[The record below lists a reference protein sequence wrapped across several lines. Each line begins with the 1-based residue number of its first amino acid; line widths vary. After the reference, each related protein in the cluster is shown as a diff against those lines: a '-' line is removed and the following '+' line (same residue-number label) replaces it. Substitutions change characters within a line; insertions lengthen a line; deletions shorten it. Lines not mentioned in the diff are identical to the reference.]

1 MIYTA
6 LDDFYLSAAELEAS
20 PSRHDGVDAALESQL
35 RRYGCDAMAEAVVL
49 LHLPQAVACTAQVLL
64 HRFYCKLSLAKFDV
78 KVVSIAA
85 FWLGAK
91 LEEVVEIDSPAPLR
105 LRAIIMVFYRVFR
118 RKDGKILDILDPY
131 STRYDQLKTE
141 VVRTERH
148 MLRAFG
154 FIVHVEH
161 PHRFVL
167 TFGQLLG
174 LDKELLQEAWNLAND
189 SLRIPLCVRY
199 KAEVVT
205 CGLLFLAARRRGF
218 PMPEN
223 PPWWEVFG
231 VSQNQLLEVAVALV
245 DLLQQ
250 NKAVYISVA
259 GRDYTSRGVNG
270 DASPELVDPSK
281 DALEKAVE
289 EGNGNGAAA
298 VEKLAN
304 PKPVVAEVSTA
315 LQASSRP
322 AEVELDPCP
331 EQTQRNRSKGGH
343 KDRDRDSDS
352 DYHRRNLS
360 RDRRDERRPTS
371 RGRSRSR
378 SESRSR
384 SRSRERRRGSD
395 RDRYRSDER
404 GHPGRRRERSRDRY
418 RR

>member
-1 MIYTA
+1 VNNPRKFKHQTPHLIILNNIMIYNA
-6 LDDFYLSAAELEAS
+6 LDDFYLSAAELEEAS
-20 PSRHDGVDAALESQL
+20 PSRHDGIDAALESQL

-78 KVVSIAA
+78 KAVSIAA
-85 FWLGAK
+85 FWLAAK

-118 RKDGKILDILDPY
+118 RKDGKLLDILDPY
-131 STRYDQLKTE
+131 SSRYDLLKSE

-161 PHRFVL
+161 HHRFVL

-199 KAEVVT
+199 KAEVVA
-205 CGLLFLAARRRGF
+205 CGLLFLAARRRGV

-231 VSQNQLLEVAVALV
+231 VSQNQLLDVAVALV
-245 DLLQQ
+245 DLQEQ
-250 NKAVYISVA
+250 NKAVYVSVA
-259 GRDYTSRGVNG
+259 GKDYTSRGAVHG
-270 DASPELVDPSK
+270 GTSPEVVD
-281 DALEKAVE
+281 ATRFAVENQITE

-304 PKPVVAEVSTA
+304 PKPAMAVAPMA
-315 LQASSRP
+315 GLQ
-322 AEVELDPCP
+322 VCCI
-331 EQTQRNRSKGGH
+331 
-343 KDRDRDSDS
+343 
-352 DYHRRNLS
+352 Y
-360 RDRRDERRPTS
+360 
-371 RGRSRSR
+371 
-378 SESRSR
+378 
-384 SRSRERRRGSD
+384 
-395 RDRYRSDER
+395 
-404 GHPGRRRERSRDRY
+404 
-418 RR
+418 